1 MIEPPNQILEYLRLA
16 GFYGVARV
24 GQFDYDRSLV
34 SALVER
40 WRPETHT
47 FHTTRG
53 ECTITLEDVAIQLGL
68 PCVGMPVIGKTDF
81 NWQDVCEWLLGVRP
95 PADRILGQRLLMNW
109 LEEHFN
115 HLPDDADDV
124 QVQQFT
130 RAYILRLIG
139 GYLMPDRSCTR
150 VYLMY
155 LPLLYNLEEVGN
167 FSWGSAVLAHLYR
180 ELCNATNPTEDGI
193 GGCLSLLHL
202 WAWDRFPTLA
212 PQQPVSPDPQS
223 NIYPLLPPLGF
234 RWKNVGQNPRP
245 SVTSLRQYRSLLDR
259 MTDDDIIWQPYESFE
274 VRQLIPEYCLATPE
288 IWLASVPLICFHIIE
303 WHHPDCVLR
312 ISTNWTEEYSNFIEA
327 WNRWPHAV
335 VDAPL
340 ALGELDRTSEYMQW
354 YWRHTRRWIQRVS
367 GDTGYVADIAEQLYR
382 LTINSRSTC
391 SDCIDY
397 RERVARDQRNIL
409 LAVREQ
415 RFNMN
420 SQPAPPP
427 VELPRPQI
435 PRDRPSKRRGG
446 YLSTQPPIVNENLS
460 EQEPQNF
467 SHFDNIPVS
476 SSPITSSNPTHFYP
490 HHMPSSSTLSHS
502 DSPNPPQFQSFMS
515 LFDDP
520 ALFID
525 QYNTS
530 SFEQGGPS
538 NEAFV
543 TPRQS
548 ISLAESPW
556 FDLNTSTTQTNETL
570 DQTQEVNI
578 QQRPQRARRR
588 PRCGTGS
595 HYL

>member
-1 MIEPPNQILEYLRLA
+1 MAQYPEEVINPGPEDNSLLYLQTQHISQQVWNENVSRILHTRRVMHANRMIEPPNQILEYLRLA

-34 SALVER
+34 SALIER

-130 RAYILRLIG
+130 RAYILRWDWRVLIIITFMG
-139 GYLMPDRSCTR
+139 MGS
-150 VYLMY
+150 
-155 LPLLYNLEEVGN
+155 
-167 FSWGSAVLAHLYR
+167 FSYAS
-180 ELCNATNPTEDGI
+180 TT
-193 GGCLSLLHL
+193 
-202 WAWDRFPTLA
+202 
-212 PQQPVSPDPQS
+212 QQPVSPDPQS
-223 NIYPLLPPLGF
+223 NIYPLLPPL
-234 RWKNVGQNPRP
+234 VSGQNPRP

-259 MTDDDIIWQPYESFE
+259 MTDDDIIWQPYESSE

-303 WHHPDCVLR
+303 WHHPDRVLRQFGRQQPIPVMPVHLGNYHTIQLRGR

-446 YLSTQPPIVNENLS
+446 YLSTQPPIFYDKTLALWFRYLQNYLIGPLLRRS
-460 EQEPQNF
+460 TRQE
-467 SHFDNIPVS
+467 IE
-476 SSPITSSNPTHFYP
+476 
-490 HHMPSSSTLSHS
+490 
-502 DSPNPPQFQSFMS
+502 
-515 LFDDP
+515 
-520 ALFID
+520 FISCLQD
-525 QYNTS
+525 
-530 SFEQGGPS
+530 
-538 NEAFV
+538 
-543 TPRQS
+543 
-548 ISLAESPW
+548 
-556 FDLNTSTTQTNETL
+556 
-570 DQTQEVNI
+570 
-578 QQRPQRARRR
+578 
-588 PRCGTGS
+588 
-595 HYL
+595 

>member
-24 GQFDYDRSLV
+24 GQFDYDQSLV

-40 WRPETHT
+40 WRLETHT

-95 PADRILGQRLLMNW
+95 PADRILGQRLLINW

-115 HLPDDADDV
+115 HLLDDADDV

-139 GYLMPDRSCTR
+139 GYLMLDRSCTM

-155 LPLLYNLEEVGN
+155 LPLLYNMEEVGN

-245 SVTSLRQYRSLLDR
+245 K
-259 MTDDDIIWQPYESFE
+259 
-274 VRQLIPEYCLATPE
+274 
-288 IWLASVPLICFHIIE
+288 
-303 WHHPDCVLR
+303 WHHPDRVLRQFGRQQPIPVMPVHLGNYHTIQLRGR

-340 ALGELDRTSEYMQW
+340 ALGELDQTSEYMQW

-367 GDTGYVADIAEQLYR
+367 GDTGYVADIAE
-382 LTINSRSTC
+382 
-391 SDCIDY
+391 
-397 RERVARDQRNIL
+397 
-409 LAVREQ
+409 
-415 RFNMN
+415 
-420 SQPAPPP
+420 
-427 VELPRPQI
+427 
-435 PRDRPSKRRGG
+435 
-446 YLSTQPPIVNENLS
+446 
-460 EQEPQNF
+460 
-467 SHFDNIPVS
+467 
-476 SSPITSSNPTHFYP
+476 
-490 HHMPSSSTLSHS
+490 
-502 DSPNPPQFQSFMS
+502 
-515 LFDDP
+515 
-520 ALFID
+520 
-525 QYNTS
+525 
-530 SFEQGGPS
+530 
-538 NEAFV
+538 
-543 TPRQS
+543 
-548 ISLAESPW
+548 
-556 FDLNTSTTQTNETL
+556 
-570 DQTQEVNI
+570 
-578 QQRPQRARRR
+578 
-588 PRCGTGS
+588 
-595 HYL
+595 